1 MNSQKERFIY
11 LIILLIFCLVSF
23 GLGCYVFY
31 KTSIKETR
39 QIPIN
44 ESTTLNVFPLSGG
57 DVVVQN
63 SYVGFVEAINQVQ
76 IIPYIAGYL
85 KNIYVSAGQ
94 TVKEGDLLLTIDDG
108 EYKAKLDAA
117 EAVVLQAE
125 ASFQYNKN
133 YYERVQKS
141 GTRAFSEIEID
152 NARNNFLQAKATL
165 ENAKANKNLAEVIYH
180 YTSITA
186 SISGVIGNFTLS
198 SGDYV
203 TPDGT
208 ALLSIVQ
215 TDPIRVVF
223 SLTDKEYLNMIDNE
237 DGELFKNIV
246 IKLKLANG
254 QSFEHNGSFK
264 YTDNQLNKQT
274 NSLAIYAYFNNEKNL
289 LLPNSFVTVEVFKT
303 FKNTVLIDKNYVK
316 MKTNGSFV
324 TIARNN
330 KILSVKIDII
340 GDKNTQYVVKNTFQT
355 GDLLVLDDT
364 SNLKEG
370 DALHFNIIK

>member
-11 LIILLIFCLVSF
+11 LIILLVFCLVSF
-23 GLGCYVFY
+23 GLGYYMFY

-44 ESTTLNVFPLSGG
+44 ESITLNASPLSAG
-57 DVVVQN
+57 DIVVQN
-63 SYVGFVEAINQVQ
+63 SYVGFIEAINQVQ

-85 KNIYVSAGQ
+85 KDINVSAGQ
-94 TVKEGDLLLTIDDG
+94 TVKKGDLLLTIDEG

-117 EAVVLQAE
+117 KAAVLQAE
-125 ASFQYNKN
+125 ASFQYNQN

-141 GTRAFSEIEID
+141 GNRAFSEIEID
-152 NARNNFLQAKATL
+152 NAKNNFLQAKATL
-165 ENAKANKNLAEVIYH
+165 ENATANKNLAEVIYQ
-180 YTSITA
+180 YTTITA

-198 SGDYV
+198 PGDYV
-203 TPDGT
+203 TPNGT

-223 SLTDKEYLNMIDNE
+223 SLTDKEYLNMTDDE
-237 DGELFKNIV
+237 AGELFKNSV

-254 QSFEHNGSFK
+254 QNFEHNGTFK
-264 YTDNQLNKQT
+264 YTDNQFNKQT
-274 NSLAIYAYFNNEKNL
+274 NSLAIYAYFDNEKNL

-303 FKNTVLIDKNYVK
+303 FKNTVLIDKNFVK
-316 MKTNGSFV
+316 MKTDGSFV

-330 KILSVKIDII
+330 KILSVSIDII
-340 GDKNTQYVVKNTFQT
+340 ADKNTQYVVKNSFQT
-355 GDLLVLDDT
+355 GDLLILDDT
-364 SNLKEG
+364 SRLKEG
-370 DALHFNIIK
+370 IAVHFNIIK